1 MTRYEILLFLH
12 ISAAIIWI
20 GAGFLLNVQGA
31 RADLRGDQEG
41 IRRAL
46 EDAGGLANVLFIPAA
61 VAAFVTGL
69 LLVFDGPWS
78 FDQLWIVLGLA
89 GFAATFATGLFMLK
103 PRSEK
108 LAAIIE
114 RDGGLSPEA
123 LVGARQLMILGRT
136 DYVVLFLVVAD
147 IGAQADERRRR
158 HARRHGGDPRRGRRL
173 RGHQGALGRHWGTD
187 SVTA

>member
-147 IGAQADERRRR
+147 MALKPTNDDVGTLVVMAAILVVGVAYVVVKARSVAIGEQ
-158 HARRHGGDPRRGRRL
+158 
-173 RGHQGALGRHWGTD
+173 
-187 SVTA
+187 TA

>member
-31 RADLRGDQEG
+31 RADRRRDEEG
-41 IRRAL
+41 IRRVL
-46 EDAGGLANVLFIPAA
+46 EDAGGLANIIFIPASL
-61 VAAFVTGL
+61 AAFVTGL

-78 FDQLWIVLGLA
+78 FDQLWIVVGLA
-89 GFAATFATGLFMLK
+89 GFAATFATGLFVLK

-108 LAAIIE
+108 LAAIID

-123 LVGARQLMILGRT
+123 LAGARQLMILGRS

-147 IGAQADERRRR
+147 MVLKPTKEDVGTLLVMATILVAGVAYVVVK
-158 HARRHGGDPRRGRRL
+158 ARSAGIKEQP
-173 RGHQGALGRHWGTD
+173 A
-187 SVTA
+187 